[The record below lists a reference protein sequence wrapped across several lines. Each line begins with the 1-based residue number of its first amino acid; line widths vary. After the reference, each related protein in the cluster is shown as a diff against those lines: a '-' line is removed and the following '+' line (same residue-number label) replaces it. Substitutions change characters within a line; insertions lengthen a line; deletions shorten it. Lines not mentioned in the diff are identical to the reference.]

1 MGSANIAKPSQEGGG
16 GQQRTG
22 WGLSRLTQSPESPG
36 ASDPGQEGPL
46 RCPSWGLG
54 DSLAENFPRQGG
66 PLLEAWLHCGEAWGY
81 GFHILRCD
89 LPFGDP
95 SCLGLA
101 SGCPKSV
108 LLVDRQKCCSSHVTQ
123 AALGMLEG
131 WMDDR
136 KNRCMERGMDGWRH
150 GGRDGNVSEKHRGSG

>member
-46 RCPSWGLG
+46 RCPGWGLG

-108 LLVDRQKCCSSHVTQ
+108 LMEKLVMKALWGSSSWNVASCTVSALLTTLLVTTVW
-123 AALGMLEG
+123 ANLDETLESTV
-131 WMDDR
+131 R
-136 KNRCMERGMDGWRH
+136 L
-150 GGRDGNVSEKHRGSG
+150 